1 MYSGFYGL
9 ESSLAKFGKPM
20 EYYRVMKML
29 NYFSYIFVYGFIF
42 IADLVILIKVKWGNQ
57 LLILGIET
65 ALLQILIIVLTYL
78 ENKRPPVELLSVG
91 SI

>member
-42 IADLVILIKVKWGNQ
+42 IADLVILIKVKWGN
-57 LLILGIET
+57 
-65 ALLQILIIVLTYL
+65 
-78 ENKRPPVELLSVG
+78 
-91 SI
+91 